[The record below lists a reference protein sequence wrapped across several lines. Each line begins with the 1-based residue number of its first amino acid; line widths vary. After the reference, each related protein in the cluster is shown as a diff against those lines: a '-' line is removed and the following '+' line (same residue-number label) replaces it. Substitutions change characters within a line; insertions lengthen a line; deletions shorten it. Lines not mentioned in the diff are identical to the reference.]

1 MGRNIVIKGFAAAIF
16 ALTLL
21 VSTAVSV
28 PAQEEGISFS
38 DVSAESQFPWGIT
51 FHVGATASEPI
62 VKAELLYSQAEL
74 ETLYLEAPDIEPST
88 QIDAEL
94 ELDLYNNYL
103 PPGIQLTYRWRLTTE
118 SGATIDSEPQAFEWT
133 DLRFEWKQIATD
145 QVSVWYY
152 ASGEGFAQSILDT
165 AQETIDRLRS
175 EYGLA
180 QPSQIRLWVY
190 ESGGDFNGA
199 QIPNSQEWVV
209 GAAYPDLGL
218 ILAVLPDGEDWEV
231 DRVVPHEITHQVLRQ
246 ASENPFNVPPLWFD
260 EGFAVFQQVTGNDHF
275 PEMVA
280 EAAADGRL
288 LLLRYL
294 TAEYPF
300 DPSDVTLSYAQ
311 SFSVVSFIVEQ
322 WGKESIGELVNEFA
336 KGVTHDEAFTA
347 ALGVTVDELEK
358 MWRESLGSPNAAGLV
373 GADGTSTEDF
383 IINAS
388 AILLAGAAIA
398 SGAIAIRRYRKQMS
412 LGEETEID
420 LFQMSNI
427 TNHAGGGHG
436 D

>member
-1 MGRNIVIKGFAAAIF
+1 
-16 ALTLL
+16 
-21 VSTAVSV
+21 
-28 PAQEEGISFS
+28 
-38 DVSAESQFPWGIT
+38 
-51 FHVGATASEPI
+51 
-62 VKAELLYSQAEL
+62 
-74 ETLYLEAPDIEPST
+74 
-88 QIDAEL
+88 
-94 ELDLYNNYL
+94 
-103 PPGIQLTYRWRLTTE
+103 
-118 SGATIDSEPQAFEWT
+118 
-133 DLRFEWKQIATD
+133 
-145 QVSVWYY
+145 
-152 ASGEGFAQSILDT
+152 
-165 AQETIDRLRS
+165 
-175 EYGLA
+175 
-180 QPSQIRLWVY
+180 
-190 ESGGDFNGA
+190 
-199 QIPNSQEWVV
+199 
-209 GAAYPDLGL
+209 
-218 ILAVLPDGEDWEV
+218 
-231 DRVVPHEITHQVLRQ
+231 
-246 ASENPFNVPPLWFD
+246 
-260 EGFAVFQQVTGNDHF
+260 
-275 PEMVA
+275 VA
-280 EAAADGRL
+280 KAAADGRL

-347 ALGVTVDELEK
+347 ALGVNVDELEK
-358 MWRESLGSPNAAGLV
+358 MWRESLGSPSAVGSV

-388 AILLAGAAIA
+388 AILLAGAAIS